1 MLQVTFKSKD
11 IETFTTQINNRING
25 NSEENSRTSLY
36 YDTNEFNNLET
47 TETIFNFQMH
57 LNISSL
63 QQHFEELDDILN
75 ISKTKFNAID
85 IAESCLKKV
94 ILRLSNINLQ
104 NYKVEDTPAEPEKG
118 GSLPMHLL
126 ISKLQELK

>member
-25 NSEENSRTSLY
+25 NPEENSRTSLY

-85 IAESCLKKV
+85 IVESCLKKV

-118 GSLPMHLL
+118 RSLPMHLL
-126 ISKLQELK
+126 RSKLQKLK

>member
-25 NSEENSRTSLY
+25 NPEENSRTSLY
-36 YDTNEFNNLET
+36 YDMNEFNNLET

-94 ILRLSNINLQ
+94 TLRLLNISLQ
-104 NYKVEDTPAEPEKG
+104 NYKVEDTPAESEKG
-118 GSLPMHLL
+118 GSLLC
-126 ISKLQELK
+126 ISSDLNYKN

>member
-25 NSEENSRTSLY
+25 NPEENSRTSLY

-94 ILRLSNINLQ
+94 TLRLLNINLQ
-104 NYKVEDTPAEPEKG
+104 NYKVEDTPEKG
-118 GSLPMHLL
+118 GSLLC
-126 ISKLQELK
+126 ISSDLNYKN

>member
-85 IAESCLKKV
+85 IVESCLK
-94 ILRLSNINLQ
+94 
-104 NYKVEDTPAEPEKG
+104 KVEDTPAEPEKG

-126 ISKLQELK
+126 RSKLQKLK